1 MSFLTDIANFLRDF
15 GLLGVVILIIAGG
28 VMRFYVFGKF
38 YSEAIS
44 DALFWRSLY
53 LSNVDKTAKALDTLQ
68 DTISLVRE
76 QSRSQMNN
84 NSNSNPS
91 HRRSD

>member
-1 MSFLTDIANFLRDF
+1 MSFLTDVAQFLKDY

-28 VMRFYVFGKF
+28 VMRFYVFGRF
-38 YSEAIS
+38 YSEAQS
-44 DALFWRSLY
+44 DAVFWRNLY

-76 QSRSQMNN
+76 QSRSQINN
-84 NSNSNPS
+84 NPPQ
-91 HRRSD
+91 RRSD